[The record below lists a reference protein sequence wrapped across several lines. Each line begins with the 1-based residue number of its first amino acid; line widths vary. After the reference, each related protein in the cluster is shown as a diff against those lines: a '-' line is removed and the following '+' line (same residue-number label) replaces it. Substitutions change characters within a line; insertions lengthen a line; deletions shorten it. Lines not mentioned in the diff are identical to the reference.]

1 MTLSLDHKNWGH
13 FGSYSYDK
21 MMDFTTDFEFVQNS
35 AEDFYFNKDVQNS
48 FDSNGFIIVRN
59 LFSAKEIELVKN
71 FVETD
76 ENIEKHAYG
85 RYDGNNKIKHIKR
98 KIRLFSSVTNRLS
111 IILYQAPS
119 TLILI
124 FIVFVVFV

>member
-13 FGSYSYDK
+13 LGSYDK

-35 AEDFYFNKDVQNS
+35 AEDFYFNKDVRNS

-76 ENIEKHAYG
+76 ENIEIHA
-85 RYDGNNKIKHIKR
+85 
-98 KIRLFSSVTNRLS
+98 
-111 IILYQAPS
+111 
-119 TLILI
+119 
-124 FIVFVVFV
+124 